1 MKITIFSDDHVQSVD
16 APDGTLSWTMLN
28 SDGSKSEAKVE
39 MYEYRELSVHK
50 FCYIARFREVEI
62 SEMRRAA
69 IKHGYDVN

>member
-1 MKITIFSDDHVQSVD
+1 MKITIFTEDHVQSVD
-16 APDGTLSWTMLN
+16 ADDGTLSWIMLN
-28 SDGSKSEAKVE
+28 PDGSKSEAKVE